1 MSHKLM
7 VCITET
13 LERLIEV
20 EIDDINCDPIEYIRQ
35 QYLDEEIILDA
46 NDAWL
51 SLFFANFNS
60 NCAHGGGYCH
70 HGYKFII
77 RLHFIV
83 GYFISMKCFIKILET
98 IDNKKTY
105 LNSES
110 PSVLRYVFLL

>member
-51 SLFFANFNS
+51 SLFF
-60 NCAHGGGYCH
+60 C
-70 HGYKFII
+70 
-77 RLHFIV
+77 
-83 GYFISMKCFIKILET
+83 
-98 IDNKKTY
+98 
-105 LNSES
+105 
-110 PSVLRYVFLL
+110 